1 VAAAPILMAS
11 PVRRGQEAGG
21 GGKGHNMISFL
32 GWVAWTK
39 ESEKGGAAATDR
51 LKRWRIG
58 VRRRGGGGLPS
69 DSGQQWPGHGGRG
82 RVAVGDPRGR
92 GGARGG

>member
-39 ESEKGGAAATDR
+39 ESEKGGVAGPFKKVAHRCETEGGSAQRQRATMAR
-51 LKRWRIG
+51 A
-58 VRRRGGGGLPS
+58 RRPRAGGC
-69 DSGQQWPGHGGRG
+69 R
-82 RVAVGDPRGR
+82 
-92 GGARGG
+92 

>member
-32 GWVAWTK
+32 GWVAWMK
-39 ESEKGGAAATDR
+39 ESEKGGATDR

-58 VRRRGGGGLPS
+58 VRRRGGPHS
-69 DSGQQWPGHGGRG
+69 DSGQQWPGHDGRG